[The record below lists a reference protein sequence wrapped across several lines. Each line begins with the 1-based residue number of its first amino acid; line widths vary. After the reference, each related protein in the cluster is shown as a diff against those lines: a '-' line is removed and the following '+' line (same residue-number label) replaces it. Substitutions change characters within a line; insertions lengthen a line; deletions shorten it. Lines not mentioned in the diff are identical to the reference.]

1 MEQET
6 FVGSSKEDDVLNAKT
21 LELENWKK
29 FDVFEEVE
37 NQGQTA
43 LSVRWVC
50 TEKMI
55 DGQIKTKAR
64 LVARGFEEVQKAQS
78 DSPTGN
84 KDTLRIFLAIISS
97 RGWSCRSIDIKAAFL
112 QGEKFD
118 RQVFLKPPKEANAV
132 SGSLWKLK
140 KCVYGLNDAARVWYM
155 TGRNFLLSVGCRQLK
170 TDPAGFYLY
179 YKGTLEG
186 VFLMHVDDYFWGG
199 TSNFEDMVISKLC
212 NKFMV

>member
-55 DGQIKTKAR
+55 DG
-64 LVARGFEEVQKAQS
+64 
-78 DSPTGN
+78 
-84 KDTLRIFLAIISS
+84 
-97 RGWSCRSIDIKAAFL
+97 
-112 QGEKFD
+112 
-118 RQVFLKPPKEANAV
+118 
-132 SGSLWKLK
+132 
-140 KCVYGLNDAARVWYM
+140 
-155 TGRNFLLSVGCRQLK
+155 
-170 TDPAGFYLY
+170 
-179 YKGTLEG
+179 
-186 VFLMHVDDYFWGG
+186 
-199 TSNFEDMVISKLC
+199 
-212 NKFMV
+212 